1 MASFEQI
8 KWRDPQG
15 QIIAC
20 VEKIKV
26 MRENLEE
33 LQQMAQDC
41 LEDALLMGCDEQQV
55 REVLTQLIASL
66 DNPYADG
73 DK

>member
-1 MASFEQI
+1 MSKFEQI
-8 KWRDPQG
+8 RWHDPDG
-15 QIIAC
+15 NLIAC

-41 LEDALLMGCDEQQV
+41 LEDALLMQCDEHQV
-55 REVLTQLIASL
+55 RQVLHQLIDSL
-66 DNPYADG
+66 HNPYMG
-73 DK
+73 E

>member
-1 MASFEQI
+1 MSKFEQI
-8 KWRDPQG
+8 KWRDPDG
-15 QIIAC
+15 NLIAC

-41 LEDALLMGCDEQQV
+41 LENALLMQCDKRQV
-55 REVLTQLIASL
+55 RQVLHQLIDSL
-66 DNPYADG
+66 HNPYMG
-73 DK
+73 E

>member
-1 MASFEQI
+1 MSKFEQI
-8 KWRDPQG
+8 KWRDPDG
-15 QIIAC
+15 NLIAC

-41 LEDALLMGCDEQQV
+41 LEDALLMQCDERQV
-55 REVLTQLIASL
+55 RQVLHQLIDSL
-66 DNPYADG
+66 HNPYMG
-73 DK
+73 E